1 MGSLGSVYSRSH
13 QVIFDRIKT
22 SFGPLYLARLDA
34 SGKETLDIQVV
45 EKREKQKHER
55 RV

>member
-1 MGSLGSVYSRSH
+1 M
-13 QVIFDRIKT
+13 IFDRIKT
-22 SFGPLYLARLDA
+22 SFGPLYLAQLDA
-34 SGKETLDIQVV
+34 YGKETLDIQVV